1 MKKTI
6 TVAAILAALLLTG
19 CSGNNGSGASES
31 TSASSS
37 ADNSSASSAAESGQ
51 SSAASAKEKA
61 EKLLAEVEFAGEM
74 VEVTG
79 ENMELR
85 LGFSAD
91 GITDFAAYTCG
102 SGAYPDEFGV
112 FVAEN
117 SDKAAEIKTALDAR
131 IETQRSTY
139 QDYTPEEMYKFD
151 DCVVKQDGNT
161 VYYAITADN
170 AKAEEIL
177 K

>member
-19 CSGNNGSGASES
+19 CSGNNGSGVSES

>member
-6 TVAAILAALLLTG
+6 TAAAILAALLLTG
-19 CSGNNGSGASES
+19 CSGNNGSSASES
-31 TSASSS
+31 T
-37 ADNSSASSAAESGQ
+37 SASSAAESGQ
-51 SSAASAKEKA
+51 SSTASAKEKA
-61 EKLLAEVEFAGEM
+61 EKLLSEVEFAGEM

>member
-6 TVAAILAALLLTG
+6 TAAAILAALLLTG
-19 CSGNNGSGASES
+19 CSGNNSSGASES
-31 TSASSS
+31 I
-37 ADNSSASSAAESGQ
+37 SASSAAESEQ
-51 SSAASAKEKA
+51 SSTASAKEKA
-61 EKLLAEVEFAGEM
+61 EKLLSEVEFSGEM

-117 SDKAAEIKTALDAR
+117 SDKAAEIKTALEAR

-161 VYYAITADN
+161 VFYAITADN